1 MNRNQRVGLHI
12 VVLTVFAALRSEAQT
27 SAETPVVNV
36 CDVVASPADYNRKL
50 LSVTVILSPSDHSL
64 SLYGTEC
71 VPKEDYNVT
80 TQAILPAV
88 WDSLPNGK
96 KLRTILKHRHKAR
109 VELVGTFESDRG
121 PYGPD
126 VARFRFSISQQAAST
141 TLMTHL
147 SLGDTYR
154 CAASGSIL
162 IHSHFVQ
169 TV

>member
-80 TQAILPAV
+80 TLSIGIRPEWSWSGLLKAIEDLTDQMWLGFA
-88 WDSLPNGK
+88 
-96 KLRTILKHRHKAR
+96 
-109 VELVGTFESDRG
+109 
-121 PYGPD
+121 
-126 VARFRFSISQQAAST
+126 FRSRNRQHQ
-141 TLMTHL
+141 LH
-147 SLGDTYR
+147 
-154 CAASGSIL
+154 
-162 IHSHFVQ
+162 
-169 TV
+169 

>member
-71 VPKEDYNVT
+71 VPKERLQCHDASNT
-80 TQAILPAV
+80 TGGMGIPAQ
-88 WDSLPNGK
+88 
-96 KLRTILKHRHKAR
+96 R
-109 VELVGTFESDRG
+109 EE
-121 PYGPD
+121 
-126 VARFRFSISQQAAST
+126 AAD
-141 TLMTHL
+141 HP
-147 SLGDTYR
+147 
-154 CAASGSIL
+154 
-162 IHSHFVQ
+162 
-169 TV
+169 

>member
-71 VPKEDYNVT
+71 VPKKGYNVT
-80 TQAILPAV
+80 TQAILPAA

-126 VARFRFSISQQAAST
+126 VARFRFSISQINSVSKVESWQHQ
-141 TLMTHL
+141 LH
-147 SLGDTYR
+147 
-154 CAASGSIL
+154 
-162 IHSHFVQ
+162 
-169 TV
+169 